1 MKNICIT
8 LGLIILMTS
17 CSPESKLEINL
28 QQSEVFLENNLLDS
42 SIVEIEPGLQY
53 VVLESSQENM
63 PTPKLSDIITAD
75 FHGTLMDGSIFWSSI
90 EIGEPLTIQLSQL
103 IPGCQKLI
111 SRMREGDFWRVF
123 IHPDMAYGEEGRPTI
138 PPNSA
143 LIFDI
148 KLHAIQQNPRAKK

>member
-1 MKNICIT
+1 MKNIFIT
-8 LGLIILMTS
+8 LGLIILITS
-17 CSPESKLEINL
+17 CNSESNLEINL
-28 QQSEVFLENNLLDS
+28 QQSERFLENNLLDS
-42 SIVEIEPGLQY
+42 HVVEIEPGLQY

-63 PTPKLSDIITAD
+63 PTQKLSDIITAD

>member
-42 SIVEIEPGLQY
+42 SVVEIEPGLQY

-138 PPNSA
+138 PSNSV
-143 LIFDI
+143 LIFD
-148 KLHAIQQNPRAKK
+148 LELLAIE